1 MPMSPKNRRAW
12 ILYGTLLFVI
22 ATSTLGGCAATPLGD
37 SRSVE
42 KPAPSQE
49 TESSINPSPPELNAW
64 RALRSV
70 MANLYDAG
78 IYFNFYYLGPVLVPS
93 AP

>member
-1 MPMSPKNRRAW
+1 MSMSPKSRPAW
-12 ILYGTLLFVI
+12 ILGGALFVT
-22 ATSTLGGCAATPLGD
+22 AASTLGGCAATPLGD

-42 KPAPSQE
+42 KAAPSQE
-49 TESSINPSPPELNAW
+49 IESSINPGQPELHAW
-64 RALRSV
+64 HALRSV

-78 IYFNFYYLGPVLVPS
+78 IYFNFYFLGPVLVPS

>member
-1 MPMSPKNRRAW
+1 MSPKNRPAW
-12 ILYGTLLFVI
+12 ILGGALLVT
-22 ATSTLGGCAATPLGD
+22 AVSTLGGCAATPLGD

-42 KPAPSQE
+42 KAAPSQE
-49 TESSINPSPPELNAW
+49 LESPIIPGQPELNAW
-64 RALRSV
+64 QALRSV

>member
-1 MPMSPKNRRAW
+1 MPMSPNNRPAW
-12 ILYGTLLFVI
+12 ILGGALFVT
-22 ATSTLGGCAATPLGD
+22 AASTLGGCAATPLGD

-42 KPAPSQE
+42 KAAPSQE
-49 TESSINPSPPELNAW
+49 KESSVNPAQLELNAW
-64 RALRSV
+64 HALRSV

-78 IYFNFYYLGPVLVPS
+78 IYFNFYYLGPILVPS